1 MVMRIAAFALCLIG
15 LLGFWGGVLP
25 SDAGAQQSGTQ
36 HYVVQYGDTL
46 WDIAGTYLGSP
57 YRWRDIHQ
65 TNPFI
70 TNPNLIYPGDILGIS
85 SSLVG
90 PESAM
95 GAGKK
100 RSDKGIARP
109 WYGVPAPAPPEISQP
124 SYPYPVVPSTELI
137 EAIGYVIPYSIEQLQ
152 AADFGQISGV
162 ATEQGETTARIIDSE
177 SKRPGLLFGDVLY
190 INKGFEDDVREG
202 DLYVA
207 FRPFKEIRHPLTSEL
222 IGTQI
227 DVLGRIRV
235 KTLETHISS
244 AEIIKSYNYIEHGDA
259 VMPVSELSLPL
270 QKPELGNA
278 QSYGFKV
285 GNQLIAHV
293 IAEQVGQRI
302 MSDGDIV
309 FLDVG
314 AAQGV
319 QPADNFVIFREVGE
333 GYPKQSIGRITVLS
347 VQEQTSAALITYSV
361 KAIELGEK
369 AALMR

>member
-1 MVMRIAAFALCLIG
+1 MLCLFGCLFLWMDFTIE
-15 LLGFWGGVLP
+15 
-25 SDAGAQQSGTQ
+25 AQQQSGTQ

-65 TNPFI
+65 QNPFI
-70 TNPNLIYPGDILGIS
+70 TDPNLIYPGDILGLS
-85 SSLVG
+85 STVVAADQQ
-90 PESAM
+90 PP
-95 GAGKK
+95 GADQGALK
-100 RSDKGIARP
+100 RSDKRIARP
-109 WYGVPAPAPPEISQP
+109 WYGVPAPEPKALPSP

-137 EAIGYVIPYSIEQLQ
+137 EAIGYIIPYSLSELQ

-162 ATEQGETTARIIDSE
+162 DPENKETSAHIIDSE
-177 SKRPGLLFGDVLY
+177 SKRPGLLFGDILY
-190 INKGFEDDVREG
+190 INKGFEDNVREG
-202 DLYVA
+202 DVYVA
-207 FRPFKEIRHPLTSEL
+207 FRPFREIRHPLTSEL

-227 DVLGRIRV
+227 DILGRIRV
-235 KTLETHISS
+235 KTLEAGISS
-244 AEIIKSYNYIEHGDA
+244 AEIIKSYNYIEHGNPII
-259 VMPVSELSLPL
+259 PVSEVSLPL

-309 FLDVG
+309 FIDVG

-319 QPADNFVIFREVGE
+319 QPADNFIIFREIGE
-333 GYPKQSIGRITVLS
+333 GYPKQSIGRMTVLS
-347 VQEQTSAALITYSV
+347 VQEQTAAALVTYSV
-361 KAIELGEK
+361 KAIELGEQ
-369 AALMR
+369 AVLMR